1 MKDQPWDLNQTWPVG
16 RKWCRFRNAPQNFGG
31 PPPKFGVQKTS
42 NFGPLFLRVPHSTP
56 HISGTKK
63 AWTNKNTGVNLQC
76 VPYKITYFPWPLTRK
91 RLRSVCVS
99 VCVYVCACVCV
110 RVCVC
115 VCLCV
120 LSVVINSRR
129 GRCYSYTG
137 WLRQMPVGLMWWR
150 LWLMWYRPMIHWA
163 RQLSLCF
170 LTSVR
175 CLQRWTQL
183 SLCPSVPCSHVHLPL
198 QPFLGFR

>member
-1 MKDQPWDLNQTWPVG
+1 MDKQ
-16 RKWCRFRNAPQNFGG
+16 KYWCQS
-31 PPPKFGVQKTS
+31 TMC
-42 NFGPLFLRVPHSTP
+42 PLQD
-56 HISGTKK
+56 
-63 AWTNKNTGVNLQC
+63 NLLSVTFDPETAEIRLC
-76 VPYKITYFPWPLTRK
+76 VCVCLCACMC
-91 RLRSVCVS
+91 VCVS